1 MLTQLWIIKY
11 IQSSWFNDSETEL
24 QLRCAAFS
32 PYGDVLAA
40 GTMEAT
46 LFLFRIQQPE
56 QIFDPD
62 ADKFLTE
69 QPSTTMEPI
78 YGAYDGD
85 VAEVLSGDVEGSEGL
100 NSDIYGD
107 AIGMHAMDWTA
118 ETEMV
123 IREDENGLNM
133 PETADEDRSEERTE
147 QQEWTESQQQQ
158 SEAEAEN
165 TNIER
170 FNDTDDFDAY
180 DELERQLGVD

>member
-1 MLTQLWIIKY
+1 M
-11 IQSSWFNDSETEL
+11 

-107 AIGMHAMDWTA
+107 VIGMHAMDWTT

-170 FNDTDDFDAY
+170 FNDTNDFDAY

>member
-1 MLTQLWIIKY
+1 MITQLWIIKY
-11 IQSSWFNDSETEL
+11 IQSSWFNDSDNETEL

-107 AIGMHAMDWTA
+107 AIGMHAMDWTT

-147 QQEWTESQQQQ
+147 QQEWTEPQQQQ
-158 SEAEAEN
+158 SEAEG